1 MACHFDAERTKRRAT
16 SLSLAYNMLFTLV
29 KLGAALATGSMSL
42 LSEALHSATDVV
54 ASALAYVGVRVGAV
68 PPDERHPYGH
78 GKVETLAGFGESIL
92 LFLMGLYLIGAG
104 VHRLIVG
111 STLDRIEF
119 GLGVMGLSTVSS
131 LLVGR
136 YVLAVG
142 RQTQSLAL
150 LSNGQHLMVDFWT
163 SLGVLAALGLI
174 RLTGWNALDSLLAI
188 GIVMWLLRGAW
199 RLASRA
205 FHDLIDQSLPPDE
218 IMQIDAILCAEPSVI
233 SYHNLRTRRSGS
245 MRYIDLHV
253 VVPADWSLREAH
265 AVADRL
271 EKQIA
276 QELVPAQVVIH
287 VDPYDPTRASHQP
300 TDSNERVKAI

>member
-1 MACHFDAERTKRRAT
+1 MASHLDAERAKRRAT
-16 SLSLAYNMLFTLV
+16 SLSLAYNVLFTIG

-92 LFLMGLYLIGAG
+92 LFLMVLYLIGEG

-111 STLDRIEF
+111 STLDSIEV
-119 GLGVMGLSTVSS
+119 GLAVMALSTLSS

-142 RQTQSLAL
+142 RQTQSLVL

-163 SLGVLAALGLI
+163 SLGVLFALGLI

-188 GIVMWLLRGAW
+188 GIAIWLLRGAW
-199 RLASRA
+199 RLASHA

-218 IMQIDAILCAEPSVI
+218 IMRIDAILCAEPSVI

-253 VVPADWSLREAH
+253 VVPADWSLQEAH

-276 QELVPAQVVIH
+276 QELAPAQVVIH
-287 VDPYDPTRASHQP
+287 VDPYDPSRASHQP
-300 TDSNERVKAI
+300 ADSNERVKAI